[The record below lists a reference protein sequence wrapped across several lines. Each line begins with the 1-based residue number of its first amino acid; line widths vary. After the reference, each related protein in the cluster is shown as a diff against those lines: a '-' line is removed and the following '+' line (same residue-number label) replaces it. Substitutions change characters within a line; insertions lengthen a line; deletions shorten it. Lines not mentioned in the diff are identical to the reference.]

1 MIKKLSVS
9 NYTLIDEL
17 HIDFSAGFSVITGET
32 GAGKSIILGALSLIL
47 GQRADLKSL
56 RRSDEKAVIEGV
68 FDIASYHLRDF
79 FDENELDY
87 DEGECILRR
96 EILPSGKSRAFIND
110 TPVSL
115 AQLKTLGEQ
124 LIDIHSQHQNMLL
137 ADSRFQLRVVDTMA
151 GDAALLADYREHYR
165 RWRERLQ
172 AYTRLQEENRSGREE
187 EDYLRYQ
194 LAQLDE
200 AHLQEGEQ
208 EELEAELQTL
218 QHAEEIKNEL
228 AVLQEFLH
236 AEETGVVS
244 LLNAT
249 LSRMRALSRLYPEVD
264 EWAGRL
270 ESDYI
275 DLKDIASTVDRSQEN
290 LNMDPERLTWVENR
304 LDTYYSL
311 QQKHRLASAAELLAL
326 RDSFAE
332 RLARIE
338 NYDEELAVLKHEV
351 DEAESQMRNL
361 AERLTRVR
369 KQSAADIS
377 HTLTERVKPLG
388 MPHLQF
394 EIEVSPRPQFDETG
408 GDAIRFLF
416 SANKNQ
422 PLQPVSE
429 VASGGEISRLMLSL
443 KALVAHA
450 MALPTIV
457 FDEVDTGVSGEIADK
472 MARIMREMSRCMQ
485 VISITHLPQ
494 VAAWGQTHYRVYKS
508 DTATATATHLVRL
521 TDSERVEEIA
531 RMLSGSSLTA
541 AALDNARELLNR
553 NEQNNGKE

>member
-208 EELEAELQTL
+208 EELEVELQTL

-228 AVLQEFLH
+228 AMLQEFLH

-249 LSRMRALSRLYPEVD
+249 LSRMRALSRLYSEVD

-290 LNMDPERLTWVENR
+290 LNMDPERLAWVENR

-332 RLARIE
+332 RLTRIE
-338 NYDEELAVLKHEV
+338 NYDEELAALKHEV
-351 DEAESQMRNL
+351 DEAESQVRNL
-361 AERLTRVR
+361 AEQLTRVR
-369 KQSAADIS
+369 RQSAANIS
-377 HTLTERVKPLG
+377 STLTERVKPLG

-394 EIEVSPRPQFDETG
+394 EIEVSTRPQFDETG

>member
-172 AYTRLQEENRSGREE
+172 AYTCLQEENRSGREE

-208 EELEAELQTL
+208 EELEVELQTL

-290 LNMDPERLTWVENR
+290 LNMDPERLAWVENR

-332 RLARIE
+332 RLTRIE
-338 NYDEELAVLKHEV
+338 NYDEELAALKHEV
-351 DEAESQMRNL
+351 DEAESQVRNL
-361 AERLTRVR
+361 AEQLTRVR
-369 KQSAADIS
+369 RQSAANIS
-377 HTLTERVKPLG
+377 STLTERVKPLG

-394 EIEVSPRPQFDETG
+394 EIEVSTRPQFDETG

>member
-56 RRSDEKAVIEGV
+56 RRSGEKAVIEGV

-172 AYTRLQEENRSGREE
+172 AYIRLQEENRSGREE

-208 EELEAELQTL
+208 EELEVELQTL
-218 QHAEEIKNEL
+218 QHSEEIKNEL

-249 LSRMRALSRLYPEVD
+249 LSRMRALSRLYSEVD

-290 LNMDPERLTWVENR
+290 LNMDPERLAWVENR

-332 RLARIE
+332 RLTRIE
-338 NYDEELAVLKHEV
+338 NYDEELAALKHEV
-351 DEAESQMRNL
+351 DEAESQVRNL
-361 AERLTRVR
+361 AEQLTRVR
-369 KQSAADIS
+369 RQSAANIS
-377 HTLTERVKPLG
+377 STLTERVKPLG

-394 EIEVSPRPQFDETG
+394 EIEVSTRPQFDETG

>member
-194 LAQLDE
+194 LTQLDE

-290 LNMDPERLTWVENR
+290 LNMDPERLAWVENR

-338 NYDEELAVLKHEV
+338 NYDEELATLKHEV
-351 DEAESQMRNL
+351 DEAESQVRDL

-369 KQSAADIS
+369 RQSAADIS

>member
-17 HIDFSAGFSVITGET
+17 HIDFEPGFSVITGET

-56 RRSDEKAVIEGV
+56 RHSDEKAVIEGV

-110 TPVSL
+110 TPVSV
-115 AQLKTLGEQ
+115 AQLKALGEQ
-124 LIDIHSQHQNMLL
+124 LIDIHSQHQNLL
-137 ADSRFQLRVVDTMA
+137 LVDSRFQLRVVDTMA
-151 GDAALLADYREHYR
+151 GDAALLADYREHYH

-172 AYTRLQEENRSGREE
+172 AFARLQEENRTGREE

-194 LAQLDE
+194 LGQLDE
-200 AHLQEGEQ
+200 AQLKEGEQ
-208 EELEAELQTL
+208 EELEGELQTL

-228 AVLQEFLH
+228 AVLQACLH
-236 AEETGVVS
+236 GEETGVVS
-244 LLNAT
+244 LLNAA
-249 LSRMRALSRLYPEVD
+249 LSRMKSLSRLYPEVD
-264 EWAGRL
+264 EWIGRL

-275 DLKDIASTVDRSQEN
+275 DLKDIATTVDRSQEN
-290 LNMDPERLTWVENR
+290 LNIDPERLAWVENR

-311 QQKHRLASAAELLAL
+311 QQKHRVSNAAELLAL

-338 NYDEELAVLKHEV
+338 NYDEELAALKRQVEEQEQQV
-351 DEAESQMRNL
+351 RDL
-361 AERLTRVR
+361 AARLTEVR
-369 KQSAADIS
+369 QQSAAGIS
-377 HTLTERVKPLG
+377 QTLTERVKPLG

-394 EIEVSPRPQFDETG
+394 EIEVAPRPQLDETG

-450 MALPTIV
+450 MALPTII

-472 MARIMREMSRCMQ
+472 MARIMREMAQCMQ

-508 DTATATATHLVRL
+508 DTDTATATHLVRL
-521 TDSERVEEIA
+521 TDKQRVEEIA

-541 AALDNARELLNR
+541 AALDNARELLKR
-553 NEQNNGKE
+553 NELNDGKE